1 MPQDPNSAFAADEEA
16 AAAYRLGSAVGGKRR
31 SRPPL
36 TLAHLRDT
44 LQRNKNVV
52 ASHTV
57 YAINMER
64 ILNAMEHET
73 VEEAELEDQQR
84 REKERNAASDERQI
98 LTRPW

>member
-1 MPQDPNSAFAADEEA
+1 M
-16 AAAYRLGSAVGGKRR
+16 GSKRR

-64 ILNAMEHET
+64 ILNTMEHET

-84 REKERNAASDERQI
+84 REKERNAAHDERQL